1 MLKCAPLSKNSR
13 QIMQILKNID
23 ELKAWRNALNA
34 NSLGFVPTMGP
45 LHAGH
50 ASLIKQAVNEND
62 AVIAS
67 VFVNPTQFL
76 ANEDYNEYPRKQND
90 DIALVKGC
98 GASAIFLP
106 DASEFYMGDD
116 TLISAPKELA
126 SVLEGQIRPGHF
138 DGVCRVLNKFF
149 NLIKPKRAYFGKKD
163 AQQLLIVQKMVK
175 DFFMDIEI
183 KPCDI
188 VREADG
194 LAISSRN
201 AYLNDG
207 ELLDAL
213 KLSRALKKAKSMVD
227 EGKLASSD
235 IKNVIKEILEP
246 LEIDYIAI
254 TDKNLSL
261 LDNVELG
268 NTLILLAVRVG
279 KTRLIDNLW
288 L

>member
-34 NSLGFVPTMGP
+34 NSLGFVPTMGA
-45 LHAGH
+45 LHDGH

-213 KLSRALKKAKSMVD
+213 KLSRALKKAKSMID

-235 IKNVIKEILEP
+235 IKNAIKEILEP

>member
-1 MLKCAPLSKNSR
+1 MLKCAPLSKNST

-34 NSLGFVPTMGP
+34 NSLGFVPTMGA
-45 LHAGH
+45 LHDGH

-213 KLSRALKKAKSMVD
+213 KLSRALKKAKSMID

-235 IKNVIKEILEP
+235 IKNAIKEILEP

>member
-1 MLKCAPLSKNSR
+1 
-13 QIMQILKNID
+13 MQILKNID

-34 NSLGFVPTMGP
+34 NSLGFVPTMGA
-45 LHAGH
+45 LHDGH

-213 KLSRALKKAKSMVD
+213 KLSRALKKAKSMID

-235 IKNVIKEILEP
+235 IKNAIKEILEP

>member
-34 NSLGFVPTMGP
+34 NSLGFVPTMGA
-45 LHAGH
+45 LHDGH

-213 KLSRALKKAKSMVD
+213 KPSRALNKAKSMVD

-279 KTRLIDNLW
+279 NTRLIDNLW

>member
-213 KLSRALKKAKSMVD
+213 KLSRALKKAKSMID

-235 IKNVIKEILEP
+235 IKNAIKEILEP

>member
-34 NSLGFVPTMGP
+34 NSLGFVPTMGA
-45 LHAGH
+45 LHDGH

-213 KLSRALKKAKSMVD
+213 KLSRALKKAKSMID

-235 IKNVIKEILEP
+235 IKNAIKEILEP

-254 TDKNLSL
+254 TDKNLSP

>member
-34 NSLGFVPTMGP
+34 NSLGFVPTMGA
-45 LHAGH
+45 LHDGH

-235 IKNVIKEILEP
+235 IKNAIKEILEP